1 MKLQV
6 IYLINYLFFSKTFNN
21 LFVCIERFFI
31 SVEEYLKNDTIVNI
45 HEICAIVII
54 VMAVIT
60 VILCLE
66 PNKELVCFAK
76 CSILRNFDDECILIF
91 KDINRPERT
100 FRCALGEGIVIG
112 RKPERCM
119 IVLDRDI
126 FVAERHC
133 RIYRE
138 NNNLM
143 IENLCKYKKLTV
155 SSYGRADIKL
165 NQKCVCELSD
175 GDIIVLGLTALKIKI
190 S

>member
-1 MKLQV
+1 MQLLIILL
-6 IYLINYLFFSKTFNN
+6 IYTLSFAVKTTDDVPIEVNMLFTYEGLGISIVSICVLIAVGMT
-21 LFVCIERFFI
+21 
-31 SVEEYLKNDTIVNI
+31 TITI
-45 HEICAIVII
+45 
-54 VMAVIT
+54 
-60 VILCLE
+60 ILCSEKGNVSLVKKYTS
-66 PNKELVCFAK
+66 NKDL
-76 CSILRNFDDECILIF
+76 SPECIICLI
-91 KDINRPERT
+91 DINRPERT

>member
-1 MKLQV
+1 MKLLKKFFV
-6 IYLINYLFFSKTFNN
+6 VLISPN
-21 LFVCIERFFI
+21 
-31 SVEEYLKNDTIVNI
+31 LKNTVNVSYLAEISNLVYIASQPFNIDIFAIFVLVVIGMTTITI
-45 HEICAIVII
+45 
-54 VMAVIT
+54 
-60 VILCLE
+60 ILCSEKDNVSLVKKITS
-66 PNKELVCFAK
+66 NKDL
-76 CSILRNFDDECILIF
+76 SPECIICLI
-91 KDINRPERT
+91 DINRPERT